1 MGKEV
6 EWGVIH
12 GEGEIVCTCDA
23 CGDEYVLPFE
33 YGQIDYREAQ
43 RAIEEEGW
51 TSCQVNGEWHDFCCE
66 KCRNDYIK
74 KHG

>member
-1 MGKEV
+1 MSKEV

-12 GEGEIVCTCDA
+12 GEGEIICTCDA
-23 CGDEYVLPFE
+23 CGDEYAFPFE
-33 YGQIDYREAQ
+33 DGQVDYREAQ